1 MPIIEMSQKA
11 LKIRENY
18 HLYEIFF
25 VSLQRETIKQGTM
38 AEEKKVK
45 YGFGLATDQTQCFCD
60 EFDSVEELIEFAKDA
75 WETEDSTY
83 FNEDDEYC
91 IIIGVIEHHA
101 PSDFAPSLDWV
112 ADSMTDSFYSEHNI
126 DDDADVQICNR
137 KEVEEEWEKFVNK
150 YFDIPH
156 TFTCDWS
163 VGVYN
168 LKENKWVTED

>member
-1 MPIIEMSQKA
+1 M
-11 LKIRENY
+11 
-18 HLYEIFF
+18 
-25 VSLQRETIKQGTM
+25 T
-38 AEEKKVK
+38 EEKKVK
-45 YGFGLATDQTQCFCD
+45 YGFGLATDVTHCFCD

-91 IIIGVIEHHA
+91 IIIGVTEHHA

-112 ADSMTDSFYSEHNI
+112 ADSMTDSFYSEYNV

-137 KEVEEEWEKFVNK
+137 KEAEEEWEKFVNK

-168 LKENKWVTED
+168 LKENKWVKED